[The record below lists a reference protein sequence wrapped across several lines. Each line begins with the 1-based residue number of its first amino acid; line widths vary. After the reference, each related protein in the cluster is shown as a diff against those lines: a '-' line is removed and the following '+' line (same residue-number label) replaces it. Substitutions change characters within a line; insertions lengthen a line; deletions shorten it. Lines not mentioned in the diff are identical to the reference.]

1 MVDIALSRDTLEPRM
16 QYRIQLWCGAAL
28 NICGALYAVGLV
40 VVARLLFPVP
50 NPNASAIEIAAFFAQ
65 HSDRIRL
72 GALIM
77 VIGIGFF
84 APWGAMLVARTRL
97 LEGRLPIFT
106 YMSAT
111 TFGATL
117 LATFLVPACFA
128 IAAFR
133 TWNTPEIPQM
143 LNDAAWYLLLYIW
156 PLFTVW
162 IFSFGIPILTAPEH
176 KQLHPRWVGH
186 FSLVCGALFGTS
198 FLVNHVKTGPFAYD
212 GFFGVY
218 VPAAA
223 LGLWGTVV
231 GIELIRAAR
240 DEFHA
245 TVQLEEDANAI

>member
-1 MVDIALSRDTLEPRM
+1 MVNIALSKNALEPRM

-40 VVARLLFPVP
+40 VVARLVFPVP

-65 HSDRIRL
+65 NSDRIRL

-97 LEGRLPIFT
+97 LEGSLPIFT

-133 TWNTPEIPQM
+133 TWTTPEIPQM

-162 IFSFGIPILTAPEH
+162 IFSFGIPILTAP
-176 KQLHPRWVGH
+176 
-186 FSLVCGALFGTS
+186 TS
-198 FLVNHVKTGPFAYD
+198 T
-212 GFFGVY
+212 
-218 VPAAA
+218 
-223 LGLWGTVV
+223 LGRILQPHLWGAFWH
-231 GIELIRAAR
+231 LIPRESRQDRTIRLRRILRRIRSGGRAGPLGDR
-240 DEFHA
+240 SR
-245 TVQLEEDANAI
+245 N